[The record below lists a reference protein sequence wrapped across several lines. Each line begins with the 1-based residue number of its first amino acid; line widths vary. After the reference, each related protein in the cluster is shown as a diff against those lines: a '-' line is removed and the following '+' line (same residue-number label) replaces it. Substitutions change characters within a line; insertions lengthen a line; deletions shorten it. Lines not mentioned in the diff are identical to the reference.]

1 MSTTPLPTPAS
12 LSIVH
17 YPAQVLRVRCEE
29 VPEVTNEVRQIAERM
44 IELMTIARGIGLAC
58 PQVGLRWRMFVC
70 DVPADE
76 DALQTLDPKS
86 GRHEFTQGPQV
97 YINPVLRDAQGPVES
112 MNEGCLSL
120 PDIRGEVNRPRSI
133 TIDALD
139 LNGNPVTLETTGLL
153 ARCIQ
158 HENDHLD
165 GVLIIDRMTHLSKLR
180 SKRAVRSL
188 ERAAGLR

>member
-1 MSTTPLPTPAS
+1 MSTTPPPTPAS

-17 YPAQVLRVRCEE
+17 YPAQVLRVRCDE

-86 GRHEFTQGPQV
+86 GRQEFTQGAQV

-112 MNEGCLSL
+112 MSEGCLSL
-120 PDIRGEVNRPRSI
+120 PDIRGEGNRPRSI
-133 TIDALD
+133 TIDARD
-139 LNGNPVTLETTGLL
+139 LNGNPVTLETTGLP

-158 HENDHLD
+158 HESDHLD